1 MTEIGERGINLSG
14 GQKARVALART
25 VYADADIYLLD
36 DPLAAVD
43 AHVGQH
49 LFEQCILT
57 LKKRN
62 KCIILVTNALQFLR
76 SSTSIVVLREGQ
88 IVESGS
94 YDDLLSSGYWLNE
107 MIKTHMDSSN
117 STSMSKEVSII
128 TDIAQQSSIH
138 TETDALM
145 STPHI
150 PVTLDAVDNAL
161 NDKMKRQA
169 DGLDE
174 IEDMTNVKPKQT
186 LRLTESGKLL
196 TIEDKE
202 VGDVGME
209 VGTLHILNFLL
220 PTHRLHWRKIVWI
233 IQNSITNL
241 LRNGFIAAYSPGLH
255 TCNVHS
261 FVIPTA
267 SHVLFYLI
275 I

>member
-94 YDDLLSSGYWLNE
+94 YDDLLSTGYWLNE
-107 MIKTHMDSSN
+107 MINSHNDSSN
-117 STSMSKEVSII
+117 SIGMSKEVSII

-145 STPHI
+145 NRPGDAIS
-150 PVTLDAVDNAL
+150 LDAVDNAL
-161 NDKMKRQA
+161 NDKMKLKS

-174 IEDMTNVKPKQT
+174 IEEITNVKPKQS
-186 LRLTESGKLL
+186 LNLTASGKLL
-196 TIEDKE
+196 TIEEKE

-209 VGTLHILNFLL
+209 VSYTFLNILLLTLHLTFEWNGFLL
-220 PTHRLHWRKIVWI
+220 KECSLEWTILDTNVLLSH
-233 IQNSITNL
+233 NS
-241 LRNGFIAAYSPGLH
+241 F
-255 TCNVHS
+255 
-261 FVIPTA
+261 
-267 SHVLFYLI
+267 
-275 I
+275 

>member
-138 TETDALM
+138 TETDAIM
-145 STPHI
+145 NTPNI

-161 NDKMKRQA
+161 NDKMKLQS

-209 VGTLHILNFLL
+209 VDALQILNILFPTLL
-220 PTHRLHWRKIVWI
+220 
-233 IQNSITNL
+233 IT
-241 LRNGFIAAYSPGLH
+241 
-255 TCNVHS
+255 
-261 FVIPTA
+261 
-267 SHVLFYLI
+267 
-275 I
+275 